1 MRVGLDPDAA
11 LIAMFVSSNMVMIE
25 RDRAAV
31 LTPQQSRCQDTC
43 SAALAAVAAVASRPP
58 PGQAGRNTQHNSA
71 DSGLQLDCFLFCN
84 SLPLRPPRKTGSAE
98 EMYSLYSSVG
108 QSGQGSELSFT
119 IL

>member
-31 LTPQQSRCQDTC
+31 LTPQLSRCQDTC
-43 SAALAAVAAVASRPP
+43 SAALAAAVASRP